1 MGYASPA
8 GAFEKKYNVFQL
20 IGELRRGVS
29 EDTTVYS
36 VTHNLNEISS
46 YLLVFQMKVANAGD
60 TARFKLGIDRVYG
73 YGTAGTNS
81 VAYVPFCLGRIVD
94 LTGEYGLH
102 DIDLVFE
109 HASGTNSWKYIKDI
123 SMTFL
128 TNGVINP

>member
-8 GAFEKKYNVFQL
+8 GTFEKKYNIFQL

-36 VTHNLNEISS
+36 ATHNLNDVSS
-46 YLLVFQMKVANAGD
+46 YILVFQLKVANAGD
-60 TARFKLGIDRVYG
+60 AVRFKIGLDGVYG
-73 YGTAGTNS
+73 YGTGGTS
-81 VAYVPFCLGRIVD
+81 SLSYVPFCLGRTID
-94 LTGEYGLH
+94 LTGWSGFH
-102 DIDLVFE
+102 DVDLVFE
-109 HASGTNSWKYIKDI
+109 HQSGANSWKYIKDV